1 MSDLTPEL
9 SQNSPNATHTPD
21 YTGLVKFL
29 VTPFLESPD
38 SLKVDCEVVISKAR
52 VLVRVAFDGEDKGRV
67 FGRGGRNIQA
77 IRTVL
82 QAIAQTTGYVLH
94 LDVYGSHSG
103 DREGGSRDGGSR
115 DSGSRDSG
123 SERRSSPKPPPRR
136 SRPRSD

>member
-1 MSDLTPEL
+1 MT
-9 SQNSPNATHTPD
+9 QSPLASATIPD
-21 YTGLVKFL
+21 YVGLVRFL

-38 SLKVDCEVVISKAR
+38 SLKVDCEVVSSRAR
-52 VLVRVAFDGEDKGRV
+52 VLLRVAFDGEDKGRV

-103 DREGGSRDGGSR
+103 DREGGGREGGGREGGS
-115 DSGSRDSG
+115 D
-123 SERRSSPKPPPRR
+123 RRSSPKPPPRR
-136 SRPRSD
+136 SRSRS